1 MYNNLKNSLGFRL
14 FSSALNVMFAN
25 ELTLK
30 AKNYYRIVL
39 QSGRSMIEM
48 LGVLAII
55 AVLSVGGIAGY
66 SKAMEKWK
74 INRAAEDFNYMI
86 YGLIEH
92 LDDLR
97 RIKLANGWI
106 PIADYVSGLNLV
118 PKSWKK
124 IEFPALT
131 SDQTLSGF
139 QDTYNNY
146 IFLLL
151 HSNGNFVQIET
162 RIGGQTTT
170 DSGQISEAFSSE
182 YCVNMFSN
190 IAKPLSEVLIS
201 LVFEKKSASIE
212 FKGTSYCSAN
222 DKCLRDLSISD
233 ISQLCNSCDKKNEYC
248 VILLRL

>member
-248 VILLRL
+248 DILLRL

>member
-248 VILLRL
+248 DILLKL

>member
-248 VILLRL
+248 NILLRL

>member
-170 DSGQISEAFSSE
+170 GSGQISEAFSS
-182 YCVNMFSN
+182 N
-190 IAKPLSEVLIS
+190 IV
-201 LVFEKKSASIE
+201 
-212 FKGTSYCSAN
+212 
-222 DKCLRDLSISD
+222 
-233 ISQLCNSCDKKNEYC
+233 
-248 VILLRL
+248 

>member
-1 MYNNLKNSLGFRL
+1 
-14 FSSALNVMFAN
+14 
-25 ELTLK
+25 
-30 AKNYYRIVL
+30 
-39 QSGRSMIEM
+39 
-48 LGVLAII
+48 
-55 AVLSVGGIAGY
+55 
-66 SKAMEKWK
+66 MEKWK

-248 VILLRL
+248 DILLRL

>member
-1 MYNNLKNSLGFRL
+1 MYNNLKNSLGFHL

-248 VILLRL
+248 DILLRL

>member
-212 FKGTSYCSAN
+212 FKGASYCSAN

-248 VILLRL
+248 DILLRL

>member
-1 MYNNLKNSLGFRL
+1 MYINNLKKD
-14 FSSALNVMFAN
+14 
-25 ELTLK
+25 LK
-30 AKNYYRIVL
+30 APKYDICSV
-39 QSGRSMIEM
+39 GRSMIEM

-248 VILLRL
+248 DILLRL